1 MGGGGG
7 APAPPPPPEII
18 QPPPPPPPQI
28 INPPAPPNPDQNVAQ
43 IQQAANIFT
52 GKYQSEVTDPTLKMM
67 QEQQQSRVP
76 LEYGAA
82 GFFPEQQQ
90 EYLQQ
95 ASSQV
100 SDLVTNTSLTAELA
114 AQQSL
119 MQAGL
124 ANMQTMMAAASQRAQ
139 YEQAQYL
146 AYQQAV
152 PGQALGFGDVFNPNQ
167 PGMGAFMGAEPGG
180 NSNFD
185 QTYGGIGG
193 ANPMAGTLTPFIG
206 G

>member
-7 APAPPPPPEII
+7 GGQAPPPPQII

-28 INPPAPPNPDQNVAQ
+28 INPPAAPPPPNPDQNVAE
-43 IQQAANIFT
+43 IQKAANIFT
-52 GKYQSEVTDPTLKMM
+52 GKYQTEVVDPTLERM
-67 QEQQQSRVP
+67 QEQEQTRVP

-95 ASSQV
+95 ASTQV

-124 ANMQTMMAAASQRAQ
+124 ANMQTMMSAAQQRAQ
-139 YEQAQYL
+139 YQQAQYL

-152 PGQALGFGDVFNPNQ
+152 PGQALGFQSGI
-167 PGMGAFMGAEPGG
+167 GGGAFGNQDYMGLNGGVQGAEPNASTLLPFMGG
-180 NSNFD
+180 M
-185 QTYGGIGG
+185 G
-193 ANPMAGTLTPFIG
+193 
-206 G
+206 

>member
-7 APAPPPPPEII
+7 GGQAPPPPEII

-28 INPPAPPNPDQNVAQ
+28 INPPPPPNPDQNVAQ

-52 GKYQSEVTDPTLKMM
+52 GKYQAEVVDPTLERM
-67 QEQQQSRVP
+67 QEQEQTRVP

-82 GFFPEQQQ
+82 GFFPQQQQ

-124 ANMQTMMAAASQRAQ
+124 ANMQTMMSAAAQRAQ

-152 PGQALGFGDVFNPNQ
+152 PGQALGFQSGLGGSNFGNQDYMGMQSGKGPDPNATALL
-167 PGMGAFMGAEPGG
+167 PFMG
-180 NSNFD
+180 
-185 QTYGGIGG
+185 GG
-193 ANPMAGTLTPFIG
+193 A
-206 G
+206 